1 MKTVEVV
8 KTYVFALCVIM
19 LVVACVAT
27 PVSADEI
34 FYIDGCRIL
43 DTWSLNT
50 PIEAEDDYSFRVRE
64 PEECGVPYYAS
75 GVMLSVTAAGE
86 FGPGNL
92 EVHPA
97 GSSSQIR
104 RLYFDYLQTITN
116 EMLVRL
122 PIPWV
127 AGDEI
132 TIVAHVS
139 DVQVAVDIVGY
150 TTEPRPT
157 FPKIIGTI
165 VDIPFQ
171 EEGLWRVKV
180 ETVPANDCTDDE
192 TCFDLE
198 CSEVAGVADI
208 CAGLA
213 ANPVPDVCVE
223 AQGYQRPPLPTEPS
237 VRLVATVLR
246 GCN

>member
-1 MKTVEVV
+1 MKTLLSVIH
-8 KTYVFALCVIM
+8 ALCLTLCLFVCG
-19 LVVACVAT
+19 ADPA
-27 PVSADEI
+27 SADEL
-34 FYIDGCRIL
+34 FFVDGCRIFS
-43 DTWSLNT
+43 TWDLNA
-50 PIEAEDDYSFRVRE
+50 PIEAEVEESFRVRE
-64 PEECGVPYYAS
+64 PETCGVPWYAS
-75 GVMLSVTAAGE
+75 GVMLSVTAAGQ

-92 EVHPA
+92 EVHPV

-104 RLYFDYLQTITN
+104 RLYYGYLETVVN

-122 PIPWV
+122 PIPWI

-132 TIVAHVS
+132 TIVAHAS

-171 EEGLWRVKV
+171 EDGLWRVKV
-180 ETVPANDCTDDE
+180 ETVAANECTDDE

-223 AQGYQRPPLPTEPS
+223 VQGYQRPPLPTEPS
-237 VRLVATVLR
+237 IRLVATVLH